1 MTNYDPL
8 AADRVGLDEEDLAAL
23 GADDPDD
30 MTDMTDDPMVA
41 SDYAEPYLAPTDP
54 PVVPGGR
61 DSIEVA
67 QGFAPTSEGADTAG
81 DLPVDDDTITARV
94 QRLLQTDAATS
105 TLNLAV
111 TTRNQVVYLRGVVSS
126 TDDGDLAAAVASRV
140 PTVIDVVDETTVA
153 G

>member
-8 AADRVGLDEEDLAAL
+8 AADRTGLDDEDLAAL
-23 GADDPDD
+23 GEDDPDD
-30 MTDMTDDPMVA
+30 MTDMTSDPMVA

-67 QGFAPTSEGADTAG
+67 QGFAPTSEGTDPAG
-81 DLPVDDDTITARV
+81 DMPLDDDTISERV

-105 TLNLAV
+105 NLNLLV

-126 TDDGDLAAAVASRV
+126 NDDGDLAAAVAARL
-140 PTVIDVVDETTVA
+140 PTVVDVVDETTVA